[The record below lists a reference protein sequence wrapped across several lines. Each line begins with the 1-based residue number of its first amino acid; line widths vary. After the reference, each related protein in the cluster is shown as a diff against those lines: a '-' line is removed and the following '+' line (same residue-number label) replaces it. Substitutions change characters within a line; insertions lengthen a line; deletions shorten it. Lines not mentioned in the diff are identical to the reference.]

1 MSVQILWRFAS
12 ISSRMLAMT
21 LFIIAF
27 DYMIVFVLLLHWL
40 VMFLWVYSMNTNFC
54 ENSFEEACYDAL
66 VAIMFVFCYF
76 NPIDNDTRYRY
87 AIFFTVMLLEN
98 SFLLFFWYQDCA
110 TRSNLPCLYKN
121 ELVSSYYICF
131 LFGVVICIVYY
142 LYCHPSR
149 SIKFFRTEDDLDF
162 NRRRHSYVSRD
173 QQRRVFDESD
183 WATEEQIIELK
194 RRLTDQLNQ
203 TDVLDSAVR
212 VQDIKYIGKV
222 RRSFRRRRTLADVEA
237 N

>member
-1 MSVQILWRFAS
+1 MSVQIVWRFAA
-12 ISSRMLAMT
+12 ISSRMLALT
-21 LFIIAF
+21 LFIISF

-76 NPIDNDTRYRY
+76 NPIDTITRYRY
-87 AIFFTVMLLEN
+87 AIFYTVMLLEN

-110 TRSNLPCLYKN
+110 IRSNLPCAYKI
-121 ELVSSYYICF
+121 ELVSLYYICF
-131 LFGVVICIVYY
+131 FVGILTMIIYY

-149 SIKFFRTEDDLDF
+149 SIKFFRTESNLDY

-183 WATEEQIIELK
+183 WATEEQITEIK
-194 RRLTDQLNQ
+194 RRLADRLKLADTP
-203 TDVLDSAVR
+203 DSVNMH
-212 VQDIKYIGKV
+212 DIKYIGRVKKV
-222 RRSFRRRRTLADVEA
+222 FSRRQTMERPTELE
-237 N
+237 